1 MSKHLKLVAK
11 ITFVLGLLYFLGKK
25 GFISMEQTQHA
36 LAQWNLMVP
45 AFLALFFAA
54 ILGVYRWQLL
64 LQAHD
69 IHLPLGRTFQ
79 LTFVGNFFNIA
90 LPGAVSGDFVKAF
103 YIGKE
108 TPGMKTKAFGSILF
122 DRVAG
127 LSALVVLSASAF
139 VMVYTGEYASLKG
152 SSFLAAVQVMITIAA
167 AVVIAFY
174 AYLFLVREKHD
185 PLLIVF
191 RKISAR
197 VPKLSIFSQVYEA
210 LRHYHNHRITV
221 LKVLGISLVIH
232 MLVGWVCLQFAAAL
246 GVTSIPLIALYVIVP
261 LGLLVTS
268 VPVMPAGVGTG
279 HAAFLYLFSLLGSQ
293 RGADIF
299 SLYAL
304 SQITIGAMGGLI
316 YLRFRTQEVA
326 PVLAAATGAQPESE
340 LAQ

>member
-1 MSKHLKLVAK
+1 LNEIKRHMSKHLKLLAK
-11 ITFVLGLLYFLGKK
+11 IAFVLGLLYFLGKK
-25 GFISMEQTQHA
+25 GFISIEQTQRA
-36 LAQWNLMVP
+36 LSQWTIIVP
-45 AFLALFFAA
+45 AFFTLLFAA
-54 ILGVYRWQLL
+54 VLGVFRWQLL
-64 LQAHD
+64 LKAHD
-69 IHLPLGRTFQ
+69 IDLPLTRTFQ

-103 YIGKE
+103 YVGKE

-127 LSALVVLSASAF
+127 LSALVVLSAGAF
-139 VMVYTGEYASLKG
+139 VIEYASIKD

-167 AVVIAFY
+167 AVVVAFY

-185 PLLIVF
+185 PLLILF
-191 RKISAR
+191 RRLATR
-197 VPKLSIFSQVYEA
+197 FPKLSIFAQVYEA
-210 LRHYHNHRITV
+210 LRHYHNHRVTV
-221 LKVLGISLVIH
+221 MKVLGISLVIH
-232 MLVGWVCLQFAAAL
+232 MLVGWACLQFALAL

-268 VPVMPAGVGTG
+268 VPIMPAGVGTG

-304 SQITIGAMGGLI
+304 SQISIGAIGGFI
-316 YLRFRTQEVA
+316 YLRFRTQEAA
-326 PVLAAATGAQPESE
+326 PILTATPESE
-340 LAQ
+340 MAQ

>member
-11 ITFVLGLLYFLGKK
+11 IAFVLGLLYFLGKK
-25 GFISMEQTQHA
+25 GFISMDQTQRA
-36 LAQWNLMVP
+36 LSQWNIMIP
-45 AFLALFFAA
+45 AFLTLFFAA
-54 ILGVYRWQLL
+54 VLGVFRWQLL

-69 IHLPLGRTFQ
+69 IDLPMGRTFQ

-139 VMVYTGEYASLKG
+139 VVEYASLKG

-185 PLLIVF
+185 PLLILF
-191 RKISAR
+191 KKISTR
-197 VPKLSIFSQVYEA
+197 FPKLALFSQVYEA

-232 MLVGWVCLQFAAAL
+232 MLVGWACLQFAAAL

-304 SQITIGAMGGLI
+304 SQITIGAIGGLI

-326 PVLAAATGAQPESE
+326 PALAAQPES
-340 LAQ
+340 AQ